1 MFQTKLSI
9 FLGTYTIIGFAVGL
23 IVLGK
28 NLDEYTGFTDAFGPA
43 SFAGVLW
50 PVTVLTQISESF

>member
-1 MFQTKLSI
+1 MFQTKFSI

-23 IVLGK
+23 IFLGK
-28 NLDEYTGFTDAFGPA
+28 NLDEYTGFTDAFGQA

>member
-1 MFQTKLSI
+1 MFQTKFSI

-23 IVLGK
+23 IFLGK
-28 NLDEYTGFTDAFGPA
+28 NLDEYTGFTDAFGRA